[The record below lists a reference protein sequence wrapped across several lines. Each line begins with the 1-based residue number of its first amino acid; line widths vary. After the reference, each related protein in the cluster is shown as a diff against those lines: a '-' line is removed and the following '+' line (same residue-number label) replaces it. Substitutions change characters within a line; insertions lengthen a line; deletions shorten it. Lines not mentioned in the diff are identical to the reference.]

1 MGDARGISAKVS
13 ALPVTSMD
21 RTVYIHDFSVI
32 SALGGDV
39 EATRSLLLSD
49 DPPPVSGHWTLMDG
63 RVIPAGQVPPLPD
76 EKAFGSRCNAFAH
89 HCLERVD
96 SQLFQKTKKS
106 RLAVVIGTSS
116 CGLLENGEA
125 FRRRLADGRWPDGF
139 NLELQEFTNVADNI
153 ARAIGAQGPTYGI
166 STACSSGAKALASGA
181 RLILSGVAD
190 VVIAGGFDALCD
202 LTINGFASL
211 EAIAD
216 NVSNP
221 FSRNRRGIN
230 LGEGGALFVLS
241 SEPSPLALTGW
252 GESADAYHMSAPD
265 PQGKGAEAAMRQA
278 LARAGQQ
285 PSDIGYLNLHG
296 TGTKLNDQMEA
307 LAVTRVFGGELPC
320 STTKPMTGHL
330 LGAAGAVEAAFTLM
344 AMECGRLPIQLWD
357 GEADPEIAPLRLVG
371 IADRFQAIRSAMS
384 CSYAFGGNNVA
395 LLLEV
400 RS

>member
-1 MGDARGISAKVS
+1 
-13 ALPVTSMD
+13 MD

-32 SALGGDV
+32 SALGADV
-39 EATRSLLLSD
+39 ETTRSLLLSN
-49 DPPPVSGHWTLMDG
+49 DPPPVSGRWTLMDG
-63 RVIPAGQVPPLPD
+63 RVVPAGQVPLLPD
-76 EKAFGSRCNAFAH
+76 EKNFDSRCNAFAH
-89 HCLERVD
+89 HCLEKIDQRLIVGTD
-96 SQLFQKTKKS
+96 KS

-139 NLELQEFTNVADNI
+139 NLGIQEFTNVADNI
-153 ARAIGAQGPTYGI
+153 ARMVGAQGPAYGI

-181 RLILSGVAD
+181 RLILSGMAD
-190 VVIAGGFDALCD
+190 VVLAGGFDALCD

-211 EAIAD
+211 EAISD
-216 NVSNP
+216 DVSNP

-241 SEPSPLALTGW
+241 SEPSGLALTGW

-265 PQGKGAEAAMRQA
+265 PLGTGAEAAMRQA
-278 LARAGQQ
+278 LVRAGRQ
-285 PSDIGYLNLHG
+285 PSDVGYLNLHG
-296 TGTKLNDQMEA
+296 TGTKLNDHMEA
-307 LAVTRVFGGELPC
+307 LAVTRVFGSELPC

-344 AMECGRLPIQLWD
+344 AIECGCLPLQLWD
-357 GEADPEIAPLRLVG
+357 GEVDPEIAPLHLVG
-371 IADRFQAIRSAMS
+371 AADRFQTIRSAMS
-384 CSYAFGGNNVA
+384 CSYAFGGNNIA
-395 LLLEV
+395 LLLEC